1 MLRPQMRPDAHPGFL
16 KKTPERLEA
25 DNRQRT
31 EGGNPEVQAAFEQ
44 KQIAGMVTSVRSRGP
59 ANSLMNAADLEV
71 PFAMNVI
78 AVTPEF
84 LQKNSQTAERPL
96 RAYIEGVAAM
106 NNDRESALKVLA
118 KYLKRNEPAFLD
130 EMYKIAVQFTDRAP
144 RVDPRSVATVLEF
157 EPVRGRR
164 HADAGA

>member
-1 MLRPQMRPDAHPGFL
+1 MRPDAHPGFL